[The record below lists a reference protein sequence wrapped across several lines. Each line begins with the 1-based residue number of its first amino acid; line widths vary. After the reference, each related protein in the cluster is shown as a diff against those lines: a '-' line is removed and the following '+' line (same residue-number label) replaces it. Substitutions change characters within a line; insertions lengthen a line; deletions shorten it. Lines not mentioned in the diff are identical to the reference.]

1 MFTCNHTYRITTAMK
16 DETDIIDSIIVW
28 CDTGDNLCPVLQAW
42 CDTGDNVCP
51 VLQTW
56 CDTGDNVCPVLQ
68 TWCSC
73 FYL

>member
-1 MFTCNHTYRITTAMK
+1 MKNVILHTYRITTAMK

-51 VLQTW
+51 VLQIW
-56 CDTGDNVCPVLQ
+56 
-68 TWCSC
+68 
-73 FYL
+73 